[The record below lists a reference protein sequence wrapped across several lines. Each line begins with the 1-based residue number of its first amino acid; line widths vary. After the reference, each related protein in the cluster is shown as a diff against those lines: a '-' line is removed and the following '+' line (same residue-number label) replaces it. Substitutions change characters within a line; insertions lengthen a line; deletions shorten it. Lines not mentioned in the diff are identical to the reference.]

1 MEFIFIVFE
10 HAYGDILK
18 KCGREIASVLI
29 FSADL
34 LGLMGLLLIFLYLGP
49 FQLHPPVGWADP
61 LIYQSYFKHYEFN
74 LSHSPP
80 TYFSNRFAFVLLGR
94 ALYHWFVPETANFL
108 MIALPMLGFAAAIYV
123 LIGHFCGRRFAAL
136 AILLVAV
143 NVLILA
149 PMTQGYV
156 NGLVITFMLCG
167 FTTLLVTLE
176 SRRSAWRNVLVG
188 VFFALAIL
196 TQPIAAAYIGCGLI
210 ATLIS
215 FPEVRIQL
223 VARLL
228 WGITGCAAVVISFA
242 LIGHVLNGSFDF
254 FRPTFAEIEYD
265 TYDTRRFSVS
275 FWTWGPFATRLWY
288 LLIAAVVGLAIFFAR
303 KRLSQSSADSRV
315 VALIVWST
323 LSLIMMSALMAVS
336 DVIIGTSFFAYWF
349 YTCYL
354 GIFTIIIFAGA
365 IRLFSPSV
373 VGLPG
378 TQFKVDA
385 AIVFFATLSTILP
398 GLSRAYAPNDNIFLV
413 ASLAATATAVLALM
427 LLIRFTE
434 HPPAAAALVCVLTVA
449 PLLILS
455 LNPDTRHVY
464 ADKSVSYGDAMQA
477 AHEADDFIL
486 ANVQGTH
493 PFFWYNRISYNAAHP
508 ASHGWGIPDGGI
520 YPLTFMGGR
529 MELDFLDTIWF
540 FYYVLFTNLDFFSNA
555 QSLLELNPTWSTLHA
570 SPLPVTLV
578 ILSHDS
584 DDGMRARNRLIAL
597 YDAKMTMKAQRKIV
611 HGDFVAY
618 ISIFDV
624 TDVGRA
630 AAN

>member
-1 MEFIFIVFE
+1 MVFE
-10 HAYGDILK
+10 HDSNEISKRLDRK
-18 KCGREIASVLI
+18 IASVRI
-29 FSADL
+29 FPGDL
-34 LGLMGLLLIFLYLGP
+34 LGLTASLLLFIYLGP

-61 LIYQSYFKHYEFN
+61 VIYQSYFKHYEFN
-74 LSHSPP
+74 LSNSPP

-108 MIALPMLGFAAAIYV
+108 MIAVPMLGFAAAIHV
-123 LIGHFCGRRFAAL
+123 LTGHFYGRRYAAL

-156 NGLVITFMLCG
+156 NGLVIAFMLCG
-167 FTTLLVTLE
+167 FTTLLVTIE
-176 SRRSAWRNVLVG
+176 SRRSAWRDVLVG

-196 TQPIAAAYIGCGLI
+196 THPIATAYIGCGLI

-215 FPEVRIQL
+215 FPEARAQL
-223 VARLL
+223 VQRLL
-228 WGITGCAAVVISFA
+228 WGVTGCAAVVTSFA
-242 LIGHVLNGSFDF
+242 LIGHMLNGSYDF
-254 FRPTFAEIEYD
+254 FRPTFSDIEYD
-265 TYDTRRFSVS
+265 THRFSVS

-288 LLIAAVVGLAIFFAR
+288 LLIAAVVGLAIFIAR

-323 LSLIMMSALMAVS
+323 LSLVMTSALMAGW
-336 DVIIGTSFFAYWF
+336 DVFIGTSFFTYWF
-349 YTCYL
+349 YICHL

-365 IRLFSPSV
+365 IRLFSPPM
-373 VGLPG
+373 VGRSL
-378 TQFKVDA
+378 QFKVDA

-398 GLSRAYAPNDNIFLV
+398 GLTRAYAPNDNIFLV
-413 ASLAATATAVLALM
+413 ASLAGTATAVLALM

-434 HPPAAAALVCVLTVA
+434 HPSAAAVLVCVLTVA
-449 PLLILS
+449 PVLILA

-493 PFFWYNRISYNAAHP
+493 PFFWYNRNSYNAAHP
-508 ASHGWGIPDGGI
+508 ASHGWGIPDGEI

-555 QSLLELNPTWSTLHA
+555 RSLSESNPTWNTLHA
-570 SPLPVTLV
+570 SPLPITLV
-578 ILSHDS
+578 ILSNDS
-584 DDGMRARNRLIAL
+584 DDGMRARNRLTAL
-597 YDAKMTMKAQRKIV
+597 YDAKITMKAQRKIG
-611 HGDFVAY
+611 HGDFAAY

-630 AAN
+630 ATN